1 MVLIFFSVCC
11 VLLLNGYAI
20 ADYIL
25 QRYTKS
31 IKERSFFKNI
41 RQKASLFN
49 K

>member
-11 VLLLNGYAI
+11 VLLLKGYAI

-25 QRYTKS
+25 QRYTNYL
-31 IKERSFFKNI
+31 KEHRFLKIFL
-41 RQKASLFN
+41 RKASLFN